1 MTPEER
7 FVVEEL
13 PLDEKNRRG
22 WGLRDTVTGE
32 LARAGREIDRY
43 GTPDQARMHRRRHWS
58 QAQRADV
65 AAHIERFTADA
76 AHRRDGAL
84 GPRREQQRGVE
95 PPEVVWSRA
104 VTIQRDSA

>member
-1 MTPEER
+1 VTPEER
-7 FVVEEL
+7 FLVEKL
-13 PLDEKNRRG
+13 GPDTKGRPG
-22 WGLRDTVTGE
+22 WGLRDIVTGE

-65 AAHIERFTADA
+65 AAHIEQFTADA

-84 GPRREQQRGVE
+84 GPRREQRPEVE

-104 VTIQRDSA
+104 ATAQRDSA